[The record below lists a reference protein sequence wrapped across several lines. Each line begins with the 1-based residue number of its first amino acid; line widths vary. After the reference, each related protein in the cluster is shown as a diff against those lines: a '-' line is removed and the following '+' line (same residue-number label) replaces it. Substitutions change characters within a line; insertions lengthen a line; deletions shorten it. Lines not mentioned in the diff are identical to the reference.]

1 MRTLPSCA
9 VGAIACRIVG
19 PTVHQ
24 ERFGN
29 RDPARS
35 QELES
40 KDGAG
45 TAGSEAIARVS
56 ALITGKQ
63 VKDKSLTGKDIANES
78 LSGRQIRGLTR
89 KDLKASE
96 VEALRGRS
104 GAPGA
109 PGRSGAP
116 GPTGDRGAPGDAGAQ
131 GPQGIQGQAGAAGIS
146 GYQLAKA
153 RTNVSV
159 SNGTTATR
167 SVNCPAGKTAVG
179 GGFNVSSFT
188 APADQ
193 PCFSVLTDGPS
204 GADRGRWVVVVRN
217 NDMAAHNLDIEVSAV
232 CVTALP

>member
-1 MRTLPSCA
+1 MLRARLATA
-9 VGAIACRIVG
+9 VHPA
-19 PTVHQ
+19 T
-24 ERFGN
+24 
-29 RDPARS
+29 PAR
-35 QELES
+35 
-40 KDGAG
+40 KARR
-45 TAGSEAIARVS
+45 GSRAKRAPPAS
-56 ALITGKQ
+56 A
-63 VKDKSLTGKDIANES
+63 
-78 LSGRQIRGLTR
+78 
-89 KDLKASE
+89 
-96 VEALRGRS
+96 
-104 GAPGA
+104 
-109 PGRSGAP
+109 
-116 GPTGDRGAPGDAGAQ
+116 
-131 GPQGIQGQAGAAGIS
+131 

-159 SNGTTATR
+159 SNGTTAIR